1 MTSGTNA
8 GLLSR
13 RAWTPPWWWRRALA
27 GPSAWPRRV
36 AVAVLACAGLLISLR
51 LAFFQYG
58 LVPAVWEPWFGDG
71 SVRVLES
78 GFSRALPVHDA
89 ALGAAAYLVEFVLEL
104 SGGTTRWWRR
114 PWLVVLLG
122 LVAGGMAVA
131 ALFLVALQAFVIGA
145 FCTLCLVSAAIS
157 LVVPLFV
164 AEEVAA
170 VWRQLRRAR
179 RYGRSWAA
187 ALRGGDM
194 DAH

>member
-1 MTSGTNA
+1 MTPGANA
-8 GLLSR
+8 GLLHR
-13 RAWTPPWWWRRALA
+13 RASTPWWWRRAVD

-36 AVAVLACAGLLISLR
+36 AVAVLACAGMLVSLR

-71 SVRVLES
+71 SIRVLES
-78 GFSRALPVHDA
+78 AFSRALPVHDA
-89 ALGAAAYLVEFVLEL
+89 ALGAAAFAAEFVLEL

-131 ALFLVALQAFVIGA
+131 ALFLVAMQAFVVGA
-145 FCTLCLVSAAIS
+145 FCTLCLVTAGIS
-157 LVVPLFV
+157 VSVALLV
-164 AEEVAA
+164 ADEVVA

-179 RYGRSWAA
+179 RYGRSWVT
-187 ALRGGDM
+187 ALRGGVVG
-194 DAH
+194 AH